1 MNLSYEINPLSKM
14 EIFSPLSAISKKR
27 YHINNICTGEFNR
40 IISHTVVRKPI
51 KYMCRGDPK
60 QSLKK
65 KANFK

>member
-1 MNLSYEINPLSKM
+1 MIKETN
-14 EIFSPLSAISKKR
+14 SKKP
-27 YHINNICTGEFNR
+27 YHINNICAGEFNR
-40 IISHTVVRKPI
+40 IISYTVVRKPI

>member
-1 MNLSYEINPLSKM
+1 MIKETN
-14 EIFSPLSAISKKR
+14 SKKH
-27 YHINNICTGEFNR
+27 YHINNICADEYFNR

-65 KANFK
+65 KVNFK